1 VGPGQH
7 DKMHNRGFSSS
18 VNPLQSHGG
27 VQLEVAPEAVAGS
40 PRERRSS
47 EATYNAKKSH
57 LETYVKMLKCTNFT
71 VLFLTLCMIGVG
83 SYLISS
89 VGQFSAS
96 LQTIL
101 ATLLLST
108 LFNLIG
114 IAISIW
120 GQVRFLVSLY
130 SLVLSFTSSSSSSST
145 IFFFTQ
151 NFVLLLFF
159 VFFLFFFCFVLFTM
173 LLFIFIHA
181 NLNHP
186 RNPSSTFFHRRSSLF
201 LPHSPMQTTVAHDVA
216 LEHRTGVTNQREG
229 GGGKKSD
236 MDGRNTPGQMK
247 ILFGFYCGFIC
258 SANIVVCG
266 LALAINGG
274 SADTL
279 KNSVL
284 SSGSKMMSGDIV
296 GAMYPL
302 LIALV
307 FLYMIINA
315 IGMFAASK
323 IVTSYTVLQSFL
335 QVLCILYS
343 CMSLFMIF
351 GAVYALCMNQFA
363 GPNDLQVAPALI
375 FSVVW
380 GFLMFFV
387 CIFGIVAT
395 KWESAKGLKVFA
407 GCLLFMTVLLFVG
420 IGLGSNDVNK
430 TIDTKCSSVITVM
443 SDRGWHQLFSCNK

>member
-1 VGPGQH
+1 MPQHDSKKKQKQRQQAAQTLELQSVGPGQH

-130 SLVLSFTSSSSSSST
+130 SLVLSFTSSSSSST

-159 VFFLFFFCFVLFTM
+159 VFCFVLFFSQCSAPHLHLYPRKSKSSTQS
-173 LLFIFIHA
+173 LIHV
-181 NLNHP
+181 LP
-186 RNPSSTFFHRRSSLF
+186 STFFPVPPSFSHADHCRPRRCTGAPHRC
-201 LPHSPMQTTVAHDVA
+201 HQ
-216 LEHRTGVTNQREG
+216 
-229 GGGKKSD
+229 
-236 MDGRNTPGQMK
+236 
-247 ILFGFYCGFIC
+247 
-258 SANIVVCG
+258 
-266 LALAINGG
+266 
-274 SADTL
+274 
-279 KNSVL
+279 
-284 SSGSKMMSGDIV
+284 
-296 GAMYPL
+296 
-302 LIALV
+302 
-307 FLYMIINA
+307 
-315 IGMFAASK
+315 
-323 IVTSYTVLQSFL
+323 
-335 QVLCILYS
+335 
-343 CMSLFMIF
+343 
-351 GAVYALCMNQFA
+351 
-363 GPNDLQVAPALI
+363 PA
-375 FSVVW
+375 
-380 GFLMFFV
+380 
-387 CIFGIVAT
+387 
-395 KWESAKGLKVFA
+395 
-407 GCLLFMTVLLFVG
+407 
-420 IGLGSNDVNK
+420 
-430 TIDTKCSSVITVM
+430 
-443 SDRGWHQLFSCNK
+443 